1 MIHGP
6 SLPGPSG
13 SNSAPRPSAGSPLLL
28 GLDLGS
34 SRIKALLLD
43 GEGSDVGSASVA
55 TPFESRPEGTE
66 MTVERLL
73 VAVAQVLERLGDD
86 RSRVTGVGITG
97 MAESGAPLGGDGRP
111 LAPVIAWHDRRGA
124 ATVAMLTQR
133 FGDGLANQIG
143 QPLRT
148 VSSVAKLGWSVD
160 HGVDGVRSWL
170 GVPELCLLALTGAHA
185 TDYSLAAR
193 TGCYDV
199 TRRRWLPEV
208 VEALGLAVTVL
219 PPIQPAGAVMGSVVA
234 AAADWSGLAQGVPV
248 TVAGHDHLAAFAGAG
263 VGAGRLGN
271 SVGTAETVVAR
282 ADRVPDID
290 RALAAGTAVSLFPA
304 GEAWAVF
311 AGAARA
317 GRVLDDAVV
326 TLGRP
331 LDELDRLAE
340 GVGSVD
346 ASRWLASVEADQRR
360 RRTGAGDG
368 DRDEDG
374 DGDGQDGTEGVLRP
388 PRLPAGSPGTVWR
401 GVLEALAG
409 RTWEAAQRAMEVTGP
424 ASGVVVFGGGSR
436 SRPWLRAKAEAC
448 ELPVWRSTAGEAAA
462 RGAAVSAG
470 VSVGWWPS
478 TAAAPAAPLEAF

>member
-1 MIHGP
+1 MIHRS
-6 SLPGPSG
+6 SLPDPSG
-13 SNSAPRPSAGSPLLL
+13 GNRRARRPSVGSLLL

-43 GEGSDVGSASVA
+43 DEGNDAGSASVA
-55 TPFESRPEGTE
+55 TPFESHPAGTE
-66 MTVERLL
+66 MSVEQLL
-73 VAVAQVLERLGDD
+73 AAVAQVLDGLGDE

-97 MAESGAPLGGDGRP
+97 MAESGAPLGADDRP

-124 ATVAMLTQR
+124 ATVAMLTER
-133 FGDGLANQIG
+133 FGDGLAKQIG

-160 HGVDGVRSWL
+160 HGVEGVCSWL

-199 TRRRWLPEV
+199 IRRRWLPEV

-219 PPIQPAGAVMGSVVA
+219 PPIEPAGVVMGRVSTGGTA
-234 AAADWSGLAQGVPV
+234 WSGLAQGVPV

-263 VGAGRLGN
+263 VGSGRLGN

-282 ADRVPDID
+282 ADREPDID

-317 GRVLDDAVV
+317 GRVLDSAVAA
-326 TLGRP
+326 LGRP
-331 LDELDRLAE
+331 LGELDRLAE
-340 GVGSVD
+340 VAGSVG
-346 ASRWLASVEADQRR
+346 ASGWLASVEAHHRR
-360 RRTGAGDG
+360 RRTAAGH
-368 DRDEDG
+368 G
-374 DGDGQDGTEGVLRP
+374 DGDGQDGTEGVSPP
-388 PRLPAGSPGTVWR
+388 PRLPAGSPGAVWR

-409 RTWEAAQRAMEVTGP
+409 RTWEAAQRAMAVTGP

-436 SRPWLRAKAEAC
+436 SRPWLRAKAEVC
-448 ELPVWRSTAGEAAA
+448 EPPVWRSTAGEAAA
-462 RGAAVSAG
+462 RGAALYAG
-470 VSVGWWPS
+470 ASVGWWSS
-478 TAAAPAAPLEAF
+478 TAQAPAAPLEAF